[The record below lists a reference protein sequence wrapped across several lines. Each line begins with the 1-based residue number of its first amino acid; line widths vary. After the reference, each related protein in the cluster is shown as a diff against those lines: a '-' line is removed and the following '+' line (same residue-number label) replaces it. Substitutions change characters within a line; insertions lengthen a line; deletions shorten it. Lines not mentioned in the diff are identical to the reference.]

1 MTTRPGR
8 VNLRPAVPI
17 RACEDGRVSL
27 SHAIGRFNRV
37 ATNRLTSPVAGRLP
51 GFGIITHRGRR
62 SGRTYRTPVNVFRRP
77 GGFVV
82 ALTYGRGD
90 WVKNV
95 LAAGQAQVRT
105 RGRTHNL
112 SNPRVLRDPAR
123 AGLPAPVRGML
134 SLLNVD
140 EFLRLDEPSS
150 GASASS

>member
-1 MTTRPGR
+1 
-8 VNLRPAVPI
+8 VP
-17 RACEDGRVSL
+17 L
-27 SHAIGRFNRV
+27 SRAIGRFNRV
-37 ATNRLTSPVAGRLP
+37 ATNRLTRLIAGRLP

-77 GGFVV
+77 RGFVV

-95 LAAGQAQVRT
+95 LAAGQAQVRA

-123 AGLPAPVRGML
+123 LGLPAPVRGIL
-134 SLLNVD
+134 GLLNVD
-140 EFLRLDEPSS
+140 EFLWLDEPSS
-150 GASASS
+150 ETSASS

>member
-1 MTTRPGR
+1 MP
-8 VNLRPAVPI
+8 
-17 RACEDGRVSL
+17 L
-27 SHAIGRFNRV
+27 SRTIGRFNRV
-37 ATNRLTSPVAGRLP
+37 ATNRLTRLIAGRLP
-51 GFGIITHRGRR
+51 GFGIITHRGRG

-90 WVKNV
+90 WVENV

-112 SNPRVLRDPAR
+112 GNPRVLRDPAR
-123 AGLPAPVRGML
+123 VGLPAPVRGML
-134 SLLNVD
+134 SWLNVD

-150 GASASS
+150 GACASS

>member
-1 MTTRPGR
+1 MP
-8 VNLRPAVPI
+8 
-17 RACEDGRVSL
+17 L

-37 ATNRLTSPVAGRLP
+37 ATNRVTSVVAGRLP

-77 GGFVV
+77 GGFMM

-105 RGRTHNL
+105 RGRTHNV

-123 AGLPAPVRGML
+123 ADLPKPVRGVL
-134 SLLNVD
+134 RLLNVD
-140 EFLRLDEPSS
+140 EFLWVDDPASKSS
-150 GASASS
+150 ITS

>member
-90 WVKNV
+90 WVRTCWPLGKRRFTREDGHITSAIPACSAIRHAPGCRRRW
-95 LAAGQAQVRT
+95 AAYFA
-105 RGRTHNL
+105 
-112 SNPRVLRDPAR
+112 
-123 AGLPAPVRGML
+123 
-134 SLLNVD
+134 
-140 EFLRLDEPSS
+140 
-150 GASASS
+150 

>member
-1 MTTRPGR
+1 M
-8 VNLRPAVPI
+8 
-17 RACEDGRVSL
+17 SL

-90 WVKNV
+90 WVRTCWPLGKRRFTREDGHITSAIPACSAIRHAPGCRRRC
-95 LAAGQAQVRT
+95 AAYFAC
-105 RGRTHNL
+105 
-112 SNPRVLRDPAR
+112 
-123 AGLPAPVRGML
+123 
-134 SLLNVD
+134 
-140 EFLRLDEPSS
+140 
-150 GASASS
+150 